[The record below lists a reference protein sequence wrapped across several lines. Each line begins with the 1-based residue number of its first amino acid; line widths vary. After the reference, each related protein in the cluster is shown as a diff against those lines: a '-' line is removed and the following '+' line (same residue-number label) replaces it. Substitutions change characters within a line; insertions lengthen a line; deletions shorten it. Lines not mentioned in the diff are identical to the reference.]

1 MANGLDR
8 YAVFSEDGDRLL
20 AIGKTWR
27 RRCSARRVNAAAR
40 SAPVADK
47 RAAVER
53 ARKEAE
59 AKRIR
64 RTAQPVAASWIAGLL
79 WNSVFSFPLPSFV
92 KLSLRHRPRT
102 TGVFR

>member
-59 AKRIR
+59 AKRIEED
-64 RTAQPVAASWIAGLL
+64 AAARGSELDRGT
-79 WNSVFSFPLPSFV
+79 VV
-92 KLSLRHRPRT
+92 ELRL
-102 TGVFR
+102 